1 MATDTAVTSGEINN
15 SRNRIPEPVLG
26 AVGFLSLFDR
36 FGTAPML
43 LVLADRTPL
52 SLGQAVQLI
61 AVYALFY
68 AVGQPVWGL
77 LSDRFGRLTVL
88 RMALVGGMVGG
99 VASTL
104 FSAWLPLLLARSFTG
119 LMIGA
124 LYPTLLT
131 LLGDSRTGVERA
143 QSLSALQIYAS
154 LGTTIATLAAGTV
167 AALLDWRLFFGL
179 TALGCLALLCALRGA
194 TADTAEQPSTVFRQ
208 ALSPSALG
216 VYGLAVLMGAVLM
229 GVLAY
234 VVPALQHAGVGV
246 GIAGVLAATYGVGVI
261 SGAHLMRGLVRKV
274 PRTGLIATG
283 GTVLV
288 CAYAVSSIAQTPV
301 ALTATAL
308 LIGVSSAVLNVSV
321 QGWATEVAPRAR
333 ATSVSLFACSLFL
346 GSSLS
351 TFLTADLA
359 QQGRYGLIFSL
370 ALLISI
376 ALTVAA
382 ALGHASWTRREGGRG
397 QERGIV

>member
-1 MATDTAVTSGEINN
+1 
-15 SRNRIPEPVLG
+15 VLG
-26 AVGFLSLFDR
+26 AVGSLSLFDR

-43 LVLADRTPL
+43 LLLADRTPL
-52 SLGQAVQLI
+52 SLSQSVELI
-61 AVYALFY
+61 AAYALLY

-88 RMALVGGMVGG
+88 RVALAGGMAGG

-104 FSAWLPLLLARSFTG
+104 FATHLPLLLARSFTG

-143 QSLSALQIYAS
+143 RSLSTLQIYAS
-154 LGTTIATLAAGTV
+154 LGTTTATLTAGTI
-167 AALLDWRLFFGL
+167 AALLDWRLVFGL

-194 TADTAEQPSTVFRQ
+194 TADAAEQPTVVLRQ
-208 ALSPSALG
+208 ALSASALG
-216 VYGLAVLMGAVLM
+216 VYALAVLMGAVLM
-229 GVLAY
+229 GVLAHI
-234 VVPALQHAGVGV
+234 VPALQHTGVGV
-246 GIAGVLAATYGVGVI
+246 GVAGVLAAGYGVGVI
-261 SGAHLMRGLVRKV
+261 SGAHLMRRLVRRFF
-274 PRTGLIATG
+274 RTGLIAAG

-288 CAYAVSSIAQTPV
+288 CAYAVSTLTLTPP
-301 ALTATAL
+301 ALTVTAL

-359 QQGRYGLIFSL
+359 QQGHYGLIFSL
-370 ALLISI
+370 ALLASI
-376 ALTVAA
+376 ALTVVA
-382 ALGHASWTRREGGRG
+382 ALGHARWMRRPGAGGRG
-397 QERGIV
+397 PGAA